1 MQRDGSSRKPAFS
14 HGSNRTCPFLTQDLA
29 DSLDVVPPVTRPEPP
44 LSGDE
49 RAMVTVWLD
58 YQRATLEWKCEGL
71 DGHDLVRREV
81 PPSTLSLLGLV
92 RHMTIVEWFWFERIF
107 RAGNGT
113 KPISTDD
120 DPDADFND
128 LFLDRAE
135 SDLDLFRRQCD
146 VSRGTVATA
155 GSLDDIAASTARGEI
170 SLRWIMIHMIEEYA
184 RHNGHADFLRE
195 RIDGAVGE

>member
-1 MQRDGSSRKPAFS
+1 MQRDGPSRKPAFS
-14 HGSNRTCPFLTQDLA
+14 HGANRTCPVSAQDFA
-29 DSLDVVPPVTRPEPP
+29 DNLGAVPLVTRPEPP
-44 LSGDE
+44 LSGEE

-71 DGHDLVRREV
+71 DGRDLVRRGV
-81 PPSTLSLLGLV
+81 PPSTLTLLGLV

-128 LFLDRAE
+128 VSSDKAE
-135 SDLDLFRRQCD
+135 SDLDLFRRQCE
-146 VSRGTVATA
+146 VSRGIVSVA
-155 GSLDDIAASTARGEI
+155 GGLDDIAASTARGEV

-195 RIDGAVGE
+195 LIDGVVGE

>member
-1 MQRDGSSRKPAFS
+1 VQRDGAFRKPAFS
-14 HGSNRTCPFLTQDLA
+14 HGINGTCLISEQDSA
-29 DSLDVVPPVTRPEPP
+29 GSLGLVPPVTRPEPP

-58 YQRATLEWKCEGL
+58 YQRATLQWKCDGLEGRL
-71 DGHDLVRREV
+71 LVHQGV

-92 RHMTIVEWFWFERIF
+92 RHMTIVEWFWFEHIF
-107 RAGNGT
+107 GGGDSP
-113 KPISTDD
+113 KPISTDH

-128 LFLDRAE
+128 LSAERAGA
-135 SDLDLFRRQCD
+135 DLDLFRRRCD
-146 VSRGTVATA
+146 VSRGIVAA
-155 GSLDDIAASTARGEI
+155 APGLDALAASSGRGEV

-195 RIDGAVGE
+195 LIDGAVGE

>member
-14 HGSNRTCPFLTQDLA
+14 HGSNRTCPVLTQDLA
-29 DSLDVVPPVTRPEPP
+29 DSLDAVPPVTRPEPP

-71 DGHDLVRREV
+71 DDQDLVRRAV

-107 RAGNGT
+107 RAGNG
-113 KPISTDD
+113 DE
-120 DPDADFND
+120 A
-128 LFLDRAE
+128 
-135 SDLDLFRRQCD
+135 DLDGRRSRRRLQRSLFGQ
-146 VSRGTVATA
+146 G
-155 GSLDDIAASTARGEI
+155 
-170 SLRWIMIHMIEEYA
+170 
-184 RHNGHADFLRE
+184 
-195 RIDGAVGE
+195 RIGPRLVPPSVRPITWHGGDGGQFG

>member
-1 MQRDGSSRKPAFS
+1 M
-14 HGSNRTCPFLTQDLA
+14 
-29 DSLDVVPPVTRPEPP
+29 TRPEPP

-71 DGHDLVRREV
+71 HGRDLVRRGV

-107 RAGNGT
+107 RMANGT
-113 KPISTDD
+113 KPISTDG

-128 LFLDRAE
+128 VSSDEAE

-146 VSRGTVATA
+146 VSRGIVSGA
-155 GSLDDIAASTARGEI
+155 GGLDDRAASTARGEI

-195 RIDGAVGE
+195 LIDGAVGE